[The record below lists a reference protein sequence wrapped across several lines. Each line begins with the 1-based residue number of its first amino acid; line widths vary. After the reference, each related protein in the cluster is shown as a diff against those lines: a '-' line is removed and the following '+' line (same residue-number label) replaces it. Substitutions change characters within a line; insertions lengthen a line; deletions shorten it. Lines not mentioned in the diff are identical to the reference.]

1 MIKYSEIHRA
11 IVREIKSKNGD
22 VAFSTDIE
30 EGITRP
36 SFFVE
41 LDNIS
46 TDDFMREAMDSEV
59 TCRIYYFSTTIDNN
73 RVELYGVMD
82 NLNELFQGSLLKVN
96 SELNIEIEELELS
109 VVDKVLHC
117 YFDLSFS
124 TDYEIVDDRELM
136 ENLELEG

>member
-73 RVELYGVMD
+73 RIEIYQVMD
-82 NLNELFQGSLLKVN
+82 NLNELFQGTLLEVN
-96 SELNIEIEELELS
+96 EELKIEIETIDFS
-109 VVDKVLHC
+109 VVDKVLQC
-117 YFDLSFS
+117 YFELAFS
-124 TDYEIVDDRELM
+124 TDYEIVDDRPVM